1 MKKMWFAAVMAAVLA
16 IPSISHAGIVYT
28 SGASDGVAIRSKN
41 MSFIDTYVS
50 PGGDFLDGCYW
61 HFGGADTL
69 QQYPVM
75 QFSLAPF
82 KHIEDTTDL
91 TASLNF
97 YVISGSNIDRSYVRF
112 VDSNGTGTI
121 TYAQGTGG
129 SKVGENLTQTG
140 WQAFD
145 ITEQLKTALS
155 KNYDWI
161 TFNLHMPSYQMDVNI
176 VSSEG
181 ATGAY
186 ADMAP
191 QIAVYIPEPATLTI
205 LGTGLLAL
213 LRKKIR
219 HIRRHT

>member
-1 MKKMWFAAVMAAVLA
+1 MKKMWFAALMAAVLA
-16 IPSISHAGIVYT
+16 IPSISHAGVAYT

-50 PGGDFLDGCYW
+50 PGGDSLDGLYW
-61 HFGGADTL
+61 YYGGADTL

-91 TASLNF
+91 TALLNF

-140 WQAFD
+140 WQTFD
-145 ITEQLKTALS
+145 ITEQLETALS

-161 TFNLHMPSYQMDVNI
+161 TFNLHMPNWDMDVNI

-186 ADMAP
+186 ADMSP

-213 LRKKIR
+213 LRRKK
-219 HIRRHT
+219 